1 MYYQNYE
8 DYMRSILGYPVR
20 EQNQF
25 LDTYREYPSMI
36 NHDYS
41 AQLPRYS
48 SEILDLYP
56 EIYKIVNPMV
66 CKVCEANTK
75 PISRELIEQ
84 MVDEIYLNIESDPE
98 DYVGEVV
105 NVRVNLP
112 DTSQQEEKRQNK
124 NSQSNSNVMSTSRIK
139 DNRIEKRQEK
149 VEKTVSVENNT
160 KQNRIRRNN
169 TLRDLIK
176 ILILNQLLGGN
187 IRPPR
192 PRPRPPYPGHGG
204 RPGEMRPPYPR
215 ISGNIGINPF

>member
-8 DYMRSILGYPVR
+8 DYMRNILGYSVR

-25 LDTYREYPSMI
+25 SDTYREYPSI
-36 NHDYS
+36 VNYDYS

-66 CKVCEANTK
+66 CKVCETNTK

-84 MVDEIYLNIESDPE
+84 MVDEIYLNIESNPE
-98 DYVGEVV
+98 DYAGEVV

-112 DTSQQEEKRQNK
+112 GTSQQEEKKQNK
-124 NSQSNSNVMSTSRIK
+124 NSQLSSNVIPTSRIK

-149 VEKTVSVENNT
+149 VEKTVSVENRA
-160 KQNRIRRNN
+160 KQNRLGRRNN

-187 IRPPR
+187 MRPSK
-192 PRPRPPYPGHGG
+192 PRPPYPGHVV
-204 RPGEMRPPYPR
+204 RPGEMRPPYLR
-215 ISGNIGINPF
+215 VSEDIGINQF

>member
-25 LDTYREYPSMI
+25 SDTYREYSSII

-41 AQLPRYS
+41 TQLPRYS

-66 CKVCEANTK
+66 CKVCEANIK

-98 DYVGEVV
+98 DYVSEVV
-105 NVRVNLP
+105 NVKVNLP
-112 DTSQQEEKRQNK
+112 DTSQQEEKRQSK
-124 NSQSNSNVMSTSRIK
+124 NSQSSSNVMSVSRIK
-139 DNRIEKRQEK
+139 DNRIEKKQEK
-149 VEKTVSVENNT
+149 VEKTVLAENST
-160 KQNRIRRNN
+160 KQNRLVRRNN

-187 IRPPR
+187 MRP
-192 PRPRPPYPGHGG
+192 PRPRPPYPGPGG
-204 RPGEMRPPYPR
+204 RPGDMRPPYSR
-215 ISGNIGINPF
+215 ISENIGINPF